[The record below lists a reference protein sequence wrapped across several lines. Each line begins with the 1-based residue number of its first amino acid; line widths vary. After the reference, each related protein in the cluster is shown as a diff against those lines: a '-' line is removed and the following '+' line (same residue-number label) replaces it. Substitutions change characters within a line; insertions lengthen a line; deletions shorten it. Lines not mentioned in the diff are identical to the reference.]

1 MLSKFFLC
9 LSFVVYGIALNQAG
23 NITPHSNA
31 RCSIR
36 HLGIGLGGQNF
47 RSNLTEKIVKFANPS
62 PVRAPQRGMVYFSC
76 IALCENTLKQNR
88 SNAQPSRALRR
99 LGGSLYW
106 SPLNQPGNINPHSYA
121 HCSIRHLGVG
131 LGGQNFCFNLRE
143 VFFPISFGL
152 MGTIYFGLILLR
164 RMRGCTKTRVKHR
177 RRLGSG
183 YWTRRKIYWRRR
195 KISRTAYIA
204 EALQCSTNQRIY
216 SLPESQ
222 ERRKV
227 MLTKPYS
234 DIMKRNGHAVS
245 RAQLD
250 GECFEMKTNHA
261 KRGRLEKSSKVLNS
275 EYTLKGTDAIDCLDV
290 VDGRTSTPVGLVRSS
305 SRQRTDPI
313 FSCVERQVS
322 NNLTT
327 NNRKSFR
334 TFSLAKESCSKPAR
348 VSSKRVPFLVTQ
360 KRVKKQI
367 GFRRRS
373 GHMAGIRSESPSNEA
388 VKRTKIMRICRKK
401 KKKGE

>member
-1 MLSKFFLC
+1 MFFQC
-9 LSFVVYGIALNQAG
+9 LSFMALYGSA
-23 NITPHSNA
+23 
-31 RCSIR
+31 
-36 HLGIGLGGQNF
+36 
-47 RSNLTEKIVKFANPS
+47 
-62 PVRAPQRGMVYFSC
+62 M
-76 IALCENTLKQNR
+76 
-88 SNAQPSRALRR
+88 
-99 LGGSLYW
+99 
-106 SPLNQPGNINPHSYA
+106 NQPGNIIPHSRAGCSLVHLGVGSAWQTFCSSPVEETSALNQPGSITPHSYA
-121 HCSIRHLGVG
+121 QCSLRHLGVG

-164 RMRGCTKTRVKHR
+164 RMRGYTKTRVKHR

-250 GECFEMKTNHA
+250 GECFEMKTSHA
-261 KRGRLEKSSKVLNS
+261 KRGS
-275 EYTLKGTDAIDCLDV
+275 
-290 VDGRTSTPVGLVRSS
+290 
-305 SRQRTDPI
+305 
-313 FSCVERQVS
+313 
-322 NNLTT
+322 
-327 NNRKSFR
+327 
-334 TFSLAKESCSKPAR
+334 
-348 VSSKRVPFLVTQ
+348 
-360 KRVKKQI
+360 
-367 GFRRRS
+367 
-373 GHMAGIRSESPSNEA
+373 
-388 VKRTKIMRICRKK
+388 
-401 KKKGE
+401 